1 MVNYS
6 ETELNQVIL
15 YTKILQFVNFKQ
27 YESIKNN

>member
-6 ETELNQVIL
+6 ETEPNQVVL

>member
-6 ETELNQVIL
+6 ETEPNQVVL
-15 YTKILQFVNFKQ
+15 YTNILQFVNFKQ